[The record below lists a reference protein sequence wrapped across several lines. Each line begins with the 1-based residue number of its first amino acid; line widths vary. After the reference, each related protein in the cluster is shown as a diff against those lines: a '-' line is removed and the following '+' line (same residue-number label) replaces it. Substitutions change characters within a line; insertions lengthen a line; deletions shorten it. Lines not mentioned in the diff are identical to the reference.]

1 MSRSAKVARVIPL
14 ETPDNSSSE
23 DEDELEELQVLIQ
36 RITLIKPVLTL
47 IENVSRSMKFIFS
60 VKGRVRGSRPG

>member
-23 DEDELEELQVLIQ
+23 DEDELEELQG
-36 RITLIKPVLTL
+36 LTFG
-47 IENVSRSMKFIFS
+47 MKFIFY
-60 VKGRVRGSRPG
+60 VKG

>member
-23 DEDELEELQVLIQ
+23 DEDELEELQVLFQ
-36 RITLIKPVLTL
+36 RIT
-47 IENVSRSMKFIFS
+47 FINQD
-60 VKGRVRGSRPG
+60 